1 MRIKRLPVACVAVF
15 VASISLSYAGPCLHE
30 IDRVQAEID
39 AKLETLAAAGPSARE
54 STAATMNRQPTPGS
68 IAAAE
73 ARLGDV
79 SARKVAALKAAMAE
93 ARAADNA
100 GAQDTCD
107 KALADVHRTLGSL
120 QDR

>member
-15 VASISLSYAGPCLHE
+15 VASISPSYAGPCSHE

-79 SARKVAALKAAMAE
+79 SARKVEALKAAMAE

>member
-1 MRIKRLPVACVAVF
+1 MRIERLLAACAAVF
-15 VASISLSYAGPCLHE
+15 AASISPSYSGTCSHE

-39 AKLETLAAAGPSARE
+39 AKLEALGAAGPFGRE

-79 SARKVAALKAAMAE
+79 SLQKVEALKAAMAN
-93 ARAADNA
+93 ARAADQT
-100 GAQDTCD
+100 GDQDTCD

-120 QDR
+120 RDR